1 MAVGR
6 KDQRQFRDLFKSA
19 IPFSAT
25 VDFASTLDGD
35 EAASDITV
43 TGAALGDLVW
53 VSPSIDVAD
62 LQLTGTVTAA
72 NTVTVVVSNST
83 GGTVNLA
90 SQTIKGVVLAWDDEV
105 GVSGE

>member
-6 KDQRQFRDLFKSA
+6 EDARSFREIFKSA
-19 IPFSAT
+19 LPFSAT
-25 VDFASTLDGD
+25 VDFASALDGD
-35 EAASDITV
+35 ESASDITV
-43 TGAALGDLVW
+43 TGAALGDLVL

-83 GGTVNLA
+83 GGTVDLA
-90 SQTIKGVVLAWDDEV
+90 SMTIKGVVLQWDDEV
-105 GVSGE
+105 GVAGE